1 MSNNQKVKWRKLDN
15 SAKLFPI
22 ISTKRFSTIFRVSVV
37 LTETID
43 PKKLKKATEKAL
55 ATFANF
61 KVRLRTGFFWYYLEE
76 NNREII
82 VYPEDRYPCRYIGYR
97 TNNGYLFRVSYY
109 NKKINVEVF
118 HALTDGT
125 TATEFVKT
133 IVYEYLN
140 LCHDFNEKFSAKQI
154 QPQVQDIED
163 SYLKNYDKSLH
174 FKDNTGRAYIIKGKK
189 LLPYQAGT
197 TQVFID
203 LKPIIK
209 TCRSIKVTV
218 TEYFTAVLIYCIYQ
232 QQKNTK
238 DKKSIKVCIPVNLK
252 KFFPSNTITNF
263 FTYMTVVAKAE
274 KIDLNNFEAILEYVR
289 EFFRDNLQKES
300 LAKTMAH
307 NVKLGNQIL
316 IRIIPLFI
324 KKLILKLVYG
334 EIQKYT
340 TTTFSNLGKVN
351 FLPEY
356 EQYIQ
361 NFFFIIAPEK
371 AEKIKCTICS
381 YKDNII
387 FSVGSILQENDIE
400 KSFAEFLEEQGIK
413 TKIITNDIYAKE
425 ANKLYPKIDSSP
437 LINMIKQ
444 RKQKVKNG
452 VAFKETFKR
461 KFHI

>member
-55 ATFANF
+55 STFVNF

-154 QPQVQDIED
+154 QLQVQDIED

-174 FKDNTGRAYIIKGKK
+174 FKDNTGRAYILKGKK

-209 TCRSIKVTV
+209 TCRSPFRKRHRCG
-218 TEYFTAVLIYCIYQ
+218 EYFC
-232 QQKNTK
+232 
-238 DKKSIKVCIPVNLK
+238 
-252 KFFPSNTITNF
+252 
-263 FTYMTVVAKAE
+263 
-274 KIDLNNFEAILEYVR
+274 
-289 EFFRDNLQKES
+289 
-300 LAKTMAH
+300 
-307 NVKLGNQIL
+307 
-316 IRIIPLFI
+316 
-324 KKLILKLVYG
+324 
-334 EIQKYT
+334 
-340 TTTFSNLGKVN
+340 
-351 FLPEY
+351 
-356 EQYIQ
+356 
-361 NFFFIIAPEK
+361 
-371 AEKIKCTICS
+371 
-381 YKDNII
+381 
-387 FSVGSILQENDIE
+387 
-400 KSFAEFLEEQGIK
+400 
-413 TKIITNDIYAKE
+413 
-425 ANKLYPKIDSSP
+425 
-437 LINMIKQ
+437 
-444 RKQKVKNG
+444 
-452 VAFKETFKR
+452 
-461 KFHI
+461 

>member
-1 MSNNQKVKWRKLDN
+1 MNNNKKLKWRRLDN

-22 ISTKRFSTIFRVSVV
+22 ISTKKFSTIFRVSVI
-37 LTETID
+37 LTEEID
-43 PKKLKKATEKAL
+43 PQKLKKATENAL
-55 ATFANF
+55 VTFVNF

-76 NNREII
+76 NNKEII

-109 NKKINVEVF
+109 KNKINVEVF

-140 LCHDFNEKFSAKQI
+140 LCHEFNEKFLGKQI

-163 SYLKNYDKSLH
+163 SYLKNYDKNLH
-174 FKDNTGRAYIIKGKK
+174 FKDNTGRAYILKGKK

-197 TQVFID
+197 TQIFID
-203 LKPIIK
+203 LKPVIK
-209 TCRSIKVTV
+209 TCRKLKVTV

-238 DKKSIKVCIPVNLK
+238 NKKSIKVCIPVNLK

-289 EFFRDNLQKES
+289 EFFHDNLQKES

-316 IRIIPLFI
+316 IRIIPLLE
-324 KKLILKLVYG
+324 KKIILKIIYG

-356 EQYIQ
+356 EKYIES
-361 NFFFIIAPEK
+361 FFFIIAPEK

-381 YKDNII
+381 YKDTIV
-387 FSVGSILQENDIE
+387 FSVGSILQENSIE
-400 KSFAEFLEEQGIK
+400 KDIATFLEDHGMKLKVIE
-413 TKIITNDIYAKE
+413 NDIYTKD
-425 ANKLYPKIDSSP
+425 ANELYPKIDDFT
-437 LINMIKQ
+437 LMNIV
-444 RKQKVKNG
+444 KQKKKRIKSEITL
-452 VAFKETFKR
+452 KEAIKR